1 MIGCLQL
8 HVTQAF
14 DPFKHPHAI
23 DFHFWFAKS
32 QHMENGI
39 ESEEEENGTE
49 SEVTKAIEEIVYA
62 LGDFKGLGKDQVLV
76 VVYMRKGGGTPAFH
90 IS

>member
-1 MIGCLQL
+1 
-8 HVTQAF
+8 
-14 DPFKHPHAI
+14 
-23 DFHFWFAKS
+23 
-32 QHMENGI
+32 MENGI

-49 SEVTKAIEEIVYA
+49 SEVTQAIEEIVYA
-62 LGDFKGLGKDQVLV
+62 LGDFKGLGKDQVLA